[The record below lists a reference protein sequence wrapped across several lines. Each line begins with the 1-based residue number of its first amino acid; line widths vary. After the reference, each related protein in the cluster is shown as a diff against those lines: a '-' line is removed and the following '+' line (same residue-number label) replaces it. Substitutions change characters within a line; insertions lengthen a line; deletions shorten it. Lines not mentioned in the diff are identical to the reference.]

1 MTKLE
6 RQLYERLR
14 TKDERGDNNGLREA
28 MFGTDEWAGVRE
40 AEWMDRMSGKN
51 SIAEFEEE

>member
-14 TKDERGDNNGLREA
+14 TKDEWGDNNGLREA

-51 SIAEFEEE
+51 SIA